1 VTVIRTYQMTIA
13 STWYDKTNRV
23 QREYEAHFKVARR
36 GRIRTIRRRLAKRGA
51 PYFQR
56 LVYRR
61 FRRWIPK
68 RGLRISFE
76 REELAARAQ
85 REIGIELRGMQYR
98 GRKWI
103 ATPFPSKVLSYAKK
117 KRRASQG
124 KSAESRQGLSRIL
137 AA

>member
-1 VTVIRTYQMTIA
+1 MKGIRTYQMTIA

-23 QREYEAHFKVARR
+23 QREYEAHFNVARR
-36 GRIRTIRRRLAKRGA
+36 GRIRAIRKRLAKRGA

-68 RGLRISFE
+68 SRLRISFE
-76 REELAARAQ
+76 REERAT
-85 REIGIELRGMQYR
+85 RVKRKIGIELRGMQYR

-103 ATPFPSKVLSYAKK
+103 ATPFPSKVLSYAKRRS
-117 KRRASQG
+117 KR
-124 KSAESRQGLSRIL
+124 KSS
-137 AA
+137 